1 MAIKVPAVAGKVI
14 HIGRAGENLATTVTF
29 DVNEWIDEFSDT
41 GSFSLFVQ
49 QGGECYPQAIR
60 YGGRADDIA
69 EHGGLVE
76 WDVIAANTAIVGMG
90 KCELVYTI
98 RDNPSDDGVIVKSV
112 IYDIVVT
119 SSLDAEAG
127 DEMPSAI
134 ESWLEEVAGMTEEIA
149 NAAEYAER
157 AEEAAEKLENA
168 RVVSTTTGSPA
179 NASVTLGDQGLEFS
193 FVLPQGPQGVAG
205 PQGATGPQGPQG
217 PQGASGESTRWYS
230 GTAVTGTGA
239 NITATVSGSK
249 AGDMYLNKNTQNLY
263 IATAANTWS
272 YQCNIQGAPGN
283 YTKPS
288 GGIPEDD
295 LSDDVKN
302 KLNSGGSGS
311 EDSGTVDQ
319 TWYFETLY
327 DAVLDINSE
336 FTSDNDIGRYSS
348 VNNPIGNPSEHG
360 WYEYING
367 EYIITNDTTV
377 QTGKTYYTTE
387 NAKVKVN
394 KYTDG
399 SIKAILLDDVIE
411 TENIRPRV
419 SMTIDINGHI
429 ITSTATTFLTKPTAE
444 VINGVEQRINI
455 DLVIDGRKS
464 GSEIRKTNTAYL
476 IVCGNQPDQNTSP
489 YQGDKSTLTVLGG
502 TYTVDG
508 STYSTS
514 VVFLCYTGTVN
525 LNNCNIVCK
534 NNNNAAKIQ
543 VQAVMAAYWAT
554 VNIDNCNISTLYYG
568 TGGGADTGNASTID
582 GVGNKG
588 TVNIV
593 NSVIISDSKKNAGY
607 TCRMTDG
614 INNRGVMS
622 IKNSIVTGLDM
633 GVMNNDTL
641 NVDGGIYQSYEHGG
655 FGFGGKKEAYVKNA
669 IIQECD
675 FTGQSI
681 NLERNGATFYMSP
694 SDVDEPNYPSVYLD
708 NCTLNGIAYSQ
719 YIAFKWTNKDRLH
732 LSNINIPENR
742 YIRIDQYANPPSVY
756 ESPSPG
762 DKNIIYVGENC
773 NVDASKLDIRL
784 EDNKFLVSEIEAV
797 TNPSGNPS
805 ASFYYELASG
815 ETNVYNM
822 STDTSVVSGKTYYLP
837 AFKDDDALTL
847 IVDEA
852 AVNEHLVF
860 INDKFDSVEKLD
872 RNQGEQNLNKV
883 MQVGYD
889 GTIIPGITF
898 NPAVKTG
905 SLASQSVV
913 IDDEGKLWTIP
924 GGGSGGSIVVDDE
937 IDNTSTNPVEN
948 RIIAAALNAKQNT
961 LTAGNNITIQNN
973 IISAMGSSVDP
984 VSKTNE
990 MTQPVGVDG
999 SGKLWTAPSI
1009 AEEIILTESTYYY
1022 ESLYEAIQ
1030 SINNNFDSYI
1040 VPQTN
1045 NVQVD
1050 IKVDGQILVT
1060 LLNNLSEVNQIH
1072 PLVDMTI
1079 DLNGYT
1085 IIVDQINSFL
1095 IHNSDENINI
1105 TINGRKEGSS
1115 IIKINAGILFNWG
1128 DNVSNITDKSTL
1140 TTLSGEYLVTEQK
1153 NRQVSVYSL
1162 GNSNDKGIISSLTY
1176 DPSSVKGFPFIVV
1189 TKGSYAGKS
1198 AEVGDIFVSDGS
1210 NYIHSPEN
1218 SRYIKGTLGSNG
1230 DITQLP
1236 SPNSSNINHF
1246 YEVIEAGTY
1255 EGQTAEIGD
1264 FFFCG
1269 GNQNYEHWVH
1279 VKNLSYTVLENYN
1292 LPSPASAG
1300 ARYEAILEGTYY
1312 EGNNSWENVKPG
1324 DMFYRANN
1332 TWYYFKEKE
1341 IKYSLKTGGRSGNV
1355 YWGTS
1360 GKIIIKN
1367 CQINSEMEYPDS
1379 GGIQVTGIIGYG
1391 NCSFYL
1397 DSSNITACYT
1407 GRGISSRTE
1416 GIGGSVA
1423 GIWNYLSKNFYIKNC
1438 SVTGNGPYDD
1448 LFGIDGLRNS
1458 SKIIIENCHIKG
1470 LHAGIGNNDSGKLYI
1485 NDGVYESIGH
1495 GGIYAGGSS
1504 IAWIK
1509 NATIKEGNWVGR
1521 SVNTSSFNGAAFYM
1535 GGSPQDYSDAI
1546 VYLDNCII
1554 EDNSPGNNSIVMRN
1568 LIQDAK
1574 LYFSNT
1580 ELQQGAKIRI
1590 DQFSEPLNLIYNGEG
1605 SNITGSDL
1613 YVREEPLSFF
1623 PVGTNN
1629 GGIINS
1635 LPSND
1640 YIVSYTHLPLLIV
1653 TAGTYN
1659 NQSAQVGDIFVSNG
1673 NNWIYS
1679 SKDNRILKGT
1689 LGDNGDITQLP
1700 SPDSSNN
1707 NHFYEVVTAGAGPD
1721 SNARIGDYYFSNGNS
1736 WILVYVNSLLSGTV
1750 DISQGIDLPDPSEY
1764 VSGDKFRVLSS
1775 GRYHTYTNG
1784 SSSSTTL
1791 AYAGQIFMNKNKTEW
1806 IRLYPEQ
1813 ITYKLLIESPNKL
1826 NSHIINTS
1834 DNYNYL
1840 NFSDCIND
1848 LSNSFEEILD
1858 KNLSVFWCFYNQTS
1872 FTEIADA
1879 FVKNNFCIC
1888 NYNSK
1893 FYTLESI
1900 DVETKTAVFSC
1911 VNKNKIFILTCVD
1924 STWSSSIGSINAPI
1938 VSCSSNYTLSS
1949 TDIGCLIKATG
1960 NSEITI
1966 PLNYGVLNDE
1976 LEIMNYGSGTIT
1988 VTAASGVT
1996 LNGETS
2002 STEDNGVFLE
2012 EIYITKT
2019 IPNQYTSAVL
2029 KCVGTNEWV
2038 IQGAIS

>member
-1 MAIKVPAVAGKVI
+1 MCARHFPKYSSYTNDEYILSLDNSLIEGKTYYNLQEHANNINLTIDGRKWIKN
-14 HIGRAGENLATTVTF
+14 RST
-29 DVNEWIDEFSDT
+29 
-41 GSFSLFVQ
+41 
-49 QGGECYPQAIR
+49 GGEIKKTNTGVLFQSGNNSYSIVENPSGNPQAR
-60 YGGRADDIA
+60 Y
-69 EHGGLVE
+69 EEV
-76 WDVIAANTAIVGMG
+76 VNP
-90 KCELVYTI
+90 VYTQNP
-98 RDNPSDDGVIVKSV
+98 RDN
-112 IYDIVVT
+112 
-119 SSLDAEAG
+119 
-127 DEMPSAI
+127 
-134 ESWLEEVAGMTEEIA
+134 
-149 NAAEYAER
+149 
-157 AEEAAEKLENA
+157 
-168 RVVSTTTGSPA
+168 
-179 NASVTLGDQGLEFS
+179 
-193 FVLPQGPQGVAG
+193 
-205 PQGATGPQGPQG
+205 
-217 PQGASGESTRWYS
+217 
-230 GTAVTGTGA
+230 
-239 NITATVSGSK
+239 
-249 AGDMYLNKNTQNLY
+249 
-263 IATAANTWS
+263 
-272 YQCNIQGAPGN
+272 
-283 YTKPS
+283 
-288 GGIPEDD
+288 
-295 LSDDVKN
+295 
-302 KLNSGGSGS
+302 
-311 EDSGTVDQ
+311 
-319 TWYFETLY
+319 
-327 DAVLDINSE
+327 
-336 FTSDNDIGRYSS
+336 
-348 VNNPIGNPSEHG
+348 G
-360 WYEYING
+360 WYEYTNN
-367 EYIITNDTTV
+367 EYKKTENTRPIEGKTYYRKKSWCEYDLNTQHFFDTQKTTV
-377 QTGKTYYTTE
+377 QTGDVFYEKIDPLKGDISVINFLGGKYSIDGTE
-387 NAKVKVN
+387 KNYSIGFFVRTGIVNFNNCIIYVENENNPSLDIPINKHVVQVQSIYLTFCGKVN
-394 KYTDG
+394 
-399 SIKAILLDDVIE
+399 I
-411 TENIRPRV
+411 
-419 SMTIDINGHI
+419 
-429 ITSTATTFLTKPTAE
+429 
-444 VINGVEQRINI
+444 
-455 DLVIDGRKS
+455 
-464 GSEIRKTNTAYL
+464 
-476 IVCGNQPDQNTSP
+476 
-489 YQGDKSTLTVLGG
+489 
-502 TYTVDG
+502 
-508 STYSTS
+508 
-514 VVFLCYTGTVN
+514 
-525 LNNCNIVCK
+525 NNCNIT
-534 NNNNAAKIQ
+534 
-543 VQAVMAAYWAT
+543 AYYSG
-554 VNIDNCNISTLYYG
+554 N
-568 TGGGADTGNASTID
+568 GGGADSGNNSFINGIYTTPKTKLTIQ
-582 GVGNKG
+582 
-588 TVNIV
+588 
-593 NSVIISDSKKNAGY
+593 NSVVVADSTKYAGE
-607 TCRMTDG
+607 TCRRTDG
-614 INNRGVMS
+614 IYNTGTMEIKDCIVRG
-622 IKNSIVTGLDM
+622 INGAIFNTGALS
-633 GVMNNDTL
+633 
-641 NVDGGIYQSYEHGG
+641 VDGGIYESPEHGG
-655 FGFGGKKEAYVKNA
+655 IDYHGIKEAYIKN
-669 IIQECD
+669 IISQECAWE
-675 FTGQSI
+675 G
-681 NLERNGATFYMSP
+681 NARRVERNGPVFYMGP
-694 SDVDEPNYPSVYLD
+694 AGVGGKEWPSVYID
-708 NCTLNGIAYSQ
+708 NCTFYGRAGNQ
-719 YIAFKWTNKDRLH
+719 YIAYKWINKSKLH
-732 LSNINIPENR
+732 LSNVTIPEGR
-742 YIRIDQYANPPSVY
+742 RIRIDQWKNPPSIY
-756 ESPSPG
+756 EPPVPG
-762 DKNIIYVGENC
+762 DMNIIYVGEEC
-773 NVDASKLDIRL
+773 NVNAGNVQIRTSYGRHKAFTDL
-784 EDNKFLVSEIEAV
+784 VKVSGSNITDDNWNNKKYYDRIEQYSEYDKV
-797 TNPSGNPS
+797 KNPGNGNPTQHEW
-805 ASFYYELASG
+805 YEYDNG
-815 ETNVYNM
+815 EYVLSVDTNVQ
-822 STDTSVVSGKTYYLP
+822 SGKTYYIRAGEYVRAREELGLAFYTLGIPYDRGVIDSLP
-837 AFKDDDALTL
+837 IAPTFPNYAVKVVSNGTYTSGSSSWSTSEGDVFISDGNIWHLSSKGTRYLKGTVGNGNILPTASSDNVNHFYKVVENGVGPNSDSRIGDYYFNDNNSWILVKGSRIINETVGNGGTISDLPQSPNLYFHCEVVSDGEYHAGEKSWWAEKGDVFVFFPVEMINNEWVGQWFFIEKYKINYKLEKEKDDLKTYYLPEYQDND
-847 IVDEA
+847 VDQFTNSEE

-860 INDKFDSVEKLD
+860 LNTDFSYVRKLD
-872 RNQGEQNLNKV
+872 EEQGAENVNKV

-889 GTIIPGITF
+889 GLVTPGVRF
-898 NPAVKTG
+898 NPTAKSG
-905 SLASQSVV
+905 NSANQPVV

-937 IDNTSTNPVEN
+937 IDNTSTNPVQN

-973 IISAMGSSVDP
+973 VISASGSSVNP
-984 VSKTNE
+984 VSKTVE
-990 MTQPVGVDG
+990 MTKPVGVDG
-999 SGKLWTAPSI
+999 NGKLWTAPSI
-1009 AEEIILTESTYYY
+1009 TEEIILTESTYYY

-1085 IIVDQINSFL
+1085 IIVDQVNPFL

-1115 IIKINAGILFNWG
+1115 IIKNNAGILFDWG
-1128 DNVSNITDKSTL
+1128 NNVSNITDKSTL
-1140 TTLSGEYLVTEQK
+1140 TTLSGKYLVTEKK
-1153 NRQVSVYSL
+1153 NRQVSAYSL
-1162 GNSNDKGIISSLTY
+1162 GNSNNKGIFSSLTD
-1176 DPSSVKGFPFIVV
+1176 DPSNVKGLPFIVV

-1218 SRYIKGTLGSNG
+1218 SRYIKGTLGSDG

-1246 YEVIEAGTY
+1246 YEVIEAGIY

-1279 VKNLSYTVLENYN
+1279 VKNLSYIVLENYN
-1292 LPSPASAG
+1292 LPSSAL
-1300 ARYEAILEGTYY
+1300 ADTIYEAILEGTYY
-1312 EGNNSWENVKPG
+1312 EGNNSWENVKLG
-1324 DMFYRANN
+1324 DMFYRVNN

-1341 IKYSLKTGGRSGNV
+1341 IKYSLKTGGRSGSV

-1397 DSSNITACYT
+1397 DSNNITACYT
-1407 GRGISSRTE
+1407 GRGISSRSE
-1416 GIGGSVA
+1416 GISGSVI

-1448 LFGIDGLRNS
+1448 LFGIDGLRND

-1470 LHAGIGNNDSGKLYI
+1470 LHAGMGNSNSGKLYI
-1485 NDGVYESIGH
+1485 NGGVYESIGH

-1521 SVNTSSFNGAAFYM
+1521 SVNTTSFNSAAFYM
-1535 GGSPQDYSDAI
+1535 GGSTQDYSDAI
-1546 VYLDNCII
+1546 IYLDNCII

-1574 LYFSNT
+1574 LCFSNT

-1605 SNITGSDL
+1605 SNITKNDL

-1629 GGIINS
+1629 GGIIDN

-1673 NNWIYS
+1673 SNWIYS

-1736 WILVYVNSLLSGTV
+1736 WILVYVNSILSGTV

-1764 VSGDKFRVLSS
+1764 NSGEKFRVLSS
-1775 GRYHTYTNG
+1775 GRYHTYTSG
-1784 SSSSTTL
+1784 SSSSTIL
-1791 AYAGQIFMNKNKTEW
+1791 AYAGQVFMNKNRTEW

-1826 NSHIINTS
+1826 NSHIVNTL

-1858 KNLSVFWCFYNQTS
+1858 ENLSVFWCFYNQTS
-1872 FTEIADA
+1872 FTEIAEA
-1879 FVKNNFCIC
+1879 FVKNNLCIC

-1893 FYTLESI
+1893 FYKLESI
-1900 DVETKTAVFSC
+1900 DAETKTAVFSC
-1911 VNKNKIFILTCVD
+1911 VNKNKIFILTCVN
-1924 STWSSSIGSINAPI
+1924 STWSSSIGSMNAPI
-1938 VSCSSNYTLSS
+1938 VSSSSNYTLSG

-1966 PLNYGVLNDE
+1966 PLNCGVLNDE
-1976 LEIMNYGSGTIT
+1976 LEIMNYGNGTIT
-1988 VTAASGVT
+1988 IKADLNVT

-2012 EIYITKT
+2012 NIYITKT

-2029 KCVGTNEWV
+2029 KCVDTNEWV